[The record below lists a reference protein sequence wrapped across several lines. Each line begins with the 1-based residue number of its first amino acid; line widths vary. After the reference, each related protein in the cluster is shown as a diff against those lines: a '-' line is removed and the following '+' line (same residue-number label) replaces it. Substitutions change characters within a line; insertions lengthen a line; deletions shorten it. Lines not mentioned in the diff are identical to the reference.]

1 MLLTLQLQLQLPPL
15 VLPLV
20 SLAPMRLLLLLLWS
34 LLGVPREAAAVA
46 AGVRRE
52 GGLVEVLRW
61 TVFKR
66 RGSPLPVILLVL

>member
-1 MLLTLQLQLQLPPL
+1 MLLTLQLQLQLPL
-15 VLPLV
+15 HVLPLV
-20 SLAPMRLLLLLLWS
+20 SLAPIRLLLLLLS